1 MMLFCNTPS
10 IVTFGVFIAVGALH
24 GGPQSAIIS
33 ARFTSNAPLTPDC
46 TMNDTKQLTIRVG
59 HSPDPDDAFMF
70 YALAKDLIDTG
81 PYRFTHEMADIESL
95 NRRAEAGELEVSAIS
110 IHSYPYVMNCY
121 ALLACG
127 CSMGDGYGPMVI
139 TREPRSIGDLAGKT
153 IAIPGERTTAFLALN
168 LCLGRGTFKHK
179 TVMFDEIPDAVLRGE
194 VDAGL
199 IIHEAQLTYAKQG
212 LHKVVDVAEWWMEK
226 TDLPLPLGGNVI
238 RRDLG
243 PPRMREVASLLKA
256 SIQYGLDHRRE
267 AIEYALSFG
276 RGLDTKL
283 TDQFV
288 EMYVNK
294 WTLDYGERG
303 RAAVR
308 LLLKRA
314 TEAGIVPDAGEI
326 EFIG

>member
-1 MMLFCNTPS
+1 MS
-10 IVTFGVFIAVGALH
+10 EAA
-24 GGPQSAIIS
+24 
-33 ARFTSNAPLTPDC
+33 TSPI
-46 TMNDTKQLTIRVG
+46 QIRVG

-70 YALAKDLIDTG
+70 YALAREKIVAS
-81 PYRFTHEMADIESL
+81 PYVFTHEMADIESL

-110 IHSYPYVMNCY
+110 IHSYPFVRDKY

-139 TREPRSIGDLAGKT
+139 TREPRSIADLSGKL
-153 IAIPGERTTAFLALN
+153 IAVPGERTTAFLALN
-168 LCLGRGTFKHK
+168 LCLGRGSFRHK
-179 TVMFDEIPDAVLRGE
+179 VVMFDEIPAAVLRGE

-199 IIHEAQLTYAKQG
+199 IIHEAQLTYVRDG
-212 LHKVVDVAEWWMEK
+212 LHKVVDLAEWWMEQ

-243 PPRMREVASLLKA
+243 QPRMTEVAALLKA

-267 AIEYALSFG
+267 AVEYALTFG
-276 RGLDTKL
+276 RGLDTQL
-283 TDQFV
+283 TDRFV
-288 EMYVNK
+288 EMYVNR

-308 LLLKRA
+308 KLLA
-314 TEAGIVPDAGEI
+314 TAHEAGLVPDPGEI

>member
-1 MMLFCNTPS
+1 MSDPIL
-10 IVTFGVFIAVGALH
+10 
-24 GGPQSAIIS
+24 
-33 ARFTSNAPLTPDC
+33 
-46 TMNDTKQLTIRVG
+46 IRVG

-70 YALAKDLIDTG
+70 YALAKDRIDTG

-110 IHSYPYVMNCY
+110 IHSYPFVKGRY
-121 ALLACG
+121 ALLGCG

-139 TREPRSIGDLAGKT
+139 ARRPCALSDLAGKL
-153 IAIPGERTTAFLALN
+153 IAVPGERTTAFLALS
-168 LCLGRGTFKHK
+168 LCLGRGTFRHK
-179 TVMFDEIPDAVLRGE
+179 VVMFDEIPDAVLRGR

-199 IIHEAQLTYAKQG
+199 IIHEAQLTYARQG
-212 LHKVVDVAEWWMEK
+212 LYKVVDVAEWWMSR

-243 PPRMREVASLLKA
+243 REQMLDVARLLKQ

-267 AIEYALSFG
+267 AIEYSLTFG
-276 RGLDTKL
+276 RGLDTAL

-308 LLLKRA
+308 RLLA
-314 TEAGIVPDAGEI
+314 EAAGAGLVPDPGEI

>member
-1 MMLFCNTPS
+1 MSES
-10 IVTFGVFIAVGALH
+10 I
-24 GGPQSAIIS
+24 P
-33 ARFTSNAPLTPDC
+33 
-46 TMNDTKQLTIRVG
+46 IRVG

-70 YALAKDLIDTG
+70 YALARDKIDTG

-110 IHSYPYVMNCY
+110 IHSYPFVRDTY

-139 TREPRSIGDLAGKT
+139 TREPRSVADLAGKL
-153 IAIPGERTTAFLALN
+153 IAVPGERTTAFLALN
-168 LCLGRGTFKHK
+168 LCLGRGTFRHK
-179 TVMFDEIPDAVLRGE
+179 VVMFDEIPTAVLRGE

-199 IIHEAQLTYAKQG
+199 IIHEAQLTYARDG
-212 LHKVVDVAEWWMEK
+212 LHKVVDLAEWWMQR

-243 PPRMREVASLLKA
+243 RQRMTEAAALLKA

-267 AIEYALSFG
+267 AIEYALTFG
-276 RGLDTKL
+276 RGLDTQL
-283 TDQFV
+283 TDQFI

-303 RAAVR
+303 RKAVR
-308 LLLKRA
+308 TLLARA
-314 TEAGIVPDAGEI
+314 YEAGYVPDPGEI
-326 EFIG
+326 EFIE